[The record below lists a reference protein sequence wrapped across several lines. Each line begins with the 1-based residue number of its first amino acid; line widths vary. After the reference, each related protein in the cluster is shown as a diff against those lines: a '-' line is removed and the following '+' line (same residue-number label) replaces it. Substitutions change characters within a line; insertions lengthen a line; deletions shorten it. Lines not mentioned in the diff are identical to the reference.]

1 MSAPNSISGLY
12 CWLDANYAPNITID
26 PRSRAVT
33 SWTDRQSGLVFS
45 GGFPQFAHYGQ
56 YSPGVQF
63 RGGTYLQNSGFTQNL
78 GAAHCVMVVVSRVY
92 GGNIFYKGNAYNTGW
107 PYASKKWWFGDSSG
121 TNEPGAVGLYPCM
134 VGNSQ
139 AYTSSNQQVTGD
151 LDVVVYNLTSSTNM
165 DIYMNA
171 VLTTGYSYKGLS
183 TLTDPG
189 NYAVIG
195 GAGPSNACG
204 FFTGTLH
211 ELCVWNR
218 ALTLAEI
225 QNVYSYFYSKWGNS
239 FSTLPI
245 SGSISM
251 SQMRNE
257 IGGDSGGSVSMSQ
270 LLTNGT
276 YGSVMQSNPNR
287 ITTGSTTF
295 SKFYKTGKRVVQPA
309 ANFFY
314 RARNN
319 NSSNPWGPGNMS
331 AGSQLIWLTQY
342 ESSTVPIVNYYIN
355 FYNISQNSTGAAQ
368 AGTWYL
374 FQDDN
379 ANYYLNGTNFAN
391 PTYTGGT
398 NSYSQTAPIGKS
410 LLQGYIFNGGG
421 PGDFQGSW
429 YLNNG
434 TYQSYTGAGL
444 VTRIPFENS
453 VTDVVGG
460 RYIIQGNGNL
470 TYAAGVL
477 GQCAYFNGN
486 TVQTTPAQ
494 WFWFASPINN
504 PPFSVSFWF
513 KPQSTTWYGS
523 VIGLGDGKGAV
534 SMNWDYGTGFN
545 GNNSIGAYIDLPGQ
559 WTIANLNTGA
569 MTLGTWYHIC
579 LTVSSNFVAT
589 MYLNGSQASQQ
600 TGLGPFNLNTNVFYI
615 GGNADGG
622 GLTPNRGFNGY
633 MDELCIHYGD
643 LTTNQITTM
652 YNQSPYYNATNSV
665 WYTDAECE
673 WNYYSWA
680 QACTYYH
687 QGGYNAALEGSN
699 PDYQWHL
706 GNQTG
711 STLNHIYWNQRIQ
724 DYSNFTLY
732 FEIYVGSSSGA
743 DGLFMYVGQ
752 TNVNGGFIVWETGSN
767 GGYIVD
773 FQIYTGGGNPQSIIL
788 WNGSTT
794 KVASYNTSGFIAS
807 AWQPV
812 YVYYNKST
820 TNTWSCTWNGTSV
833 WTYSD
838 PNNASWI
845 GTSGC
850 QWGFGFRDGGVAGTA
865 YIRHVQLFHR

>member
-26 PRSRAVT
+26 PRSRAVS

-92 GGNIFYKGNAYNTGW
+92 GGNIFYKGNSYNTSW
-107 PYASKKWWFGDSSG
+107 PYGSKKWWFGDSSG

-183 TLTDPG
+183 TVTDPG
-189 NYAVIG
+189 NYAIIG
-195 GAGPSNACG
+195 GAGPNNACG

-218 ALTLAEI
+218 ALSLAEI

-257 IGGDSGGSVSMSQ
+257 IGGDSGGSVSMSE

-287 ITTGSTTF
+287 ITTGSTNF
-295 SKFYKTGKRVVQPA
+295 SKFYKTGKRVVQPG

-342 ESSTVPIVNYYIN
+342 ESSIYPIVNYYIN

-410 LLQGYIFNGGG
+410 LLQGYIINTGG

-460 RYIIQGNGNL
+460 RYITQGNGNL
-470 TYAAGVL
+470 TYTAGVL

-486 TVQTTPAQ
+486 TSQTTPAQ

-513 KPQSTTWYGS
+513 NPQSTPWYGTL
-523 VIGLGDGKGAV
+523 IGLGDGKGTTA
-534 SMNWDYGTGFN
+534 MNWDYGTSFN
-545 GNNSIGAYIDLPGQ
+545 GNNSIGAFIDLPGQ
-559 WTIANLNTGA
+559 WNISNLNTGA

-589 MYLNGSQASQQ
+589 MYLNGAQASQQ

-680 QACTYYH
+680 YGCTYYH

-752 TNVNGGFIVWETGSN
+752 TNVTGGFIVYETGSN

-838 PNNASWI
+838 PNQASWI